1 MKKLI
6 LRFLEIWINIQSRK
20 NEAEAPLPPVRAS
33 HPGRV
38 RGRSPPFALSRSGYS
53 EGYELYCNMKSVLQ
67 LYNLGARPLK
77 LCGSVKVEPPRVH
90 LIFSA
95 VAFGGAFLSCHGT
108 SSLEDE

>member
-1 MKKLI
+1 MYM
-6 LRFLEIWINIQSRK
+6 LENLGK
-20 NEAEAPLPPVRAS
+20 NEAKAPLPPVRAS
-33 HPGRV
+33 H
-38 RGRSPPFALSRSGYS
+38 RGSVGGLRPALRASRSGYS
-53 EGYELYCNMKSVLQ
+53 EGYELYCNMKSILQ
-67 LYNLGARPLK
+67 LYNLGARPLM